1 MVHDECPS
9 RTLWVA
15 YDLRDPDQW
24 EQARQDREA
33 WGKALAT
40 VHTLDLDHVLI
51 MFHPGGASCESQAA
65 A

>member
-40 VHTLDLDHVLI
+40 VHTLDPDHVLI
-51 MFHPGGASCESQAA
+51 MFHPGGGESQAA

>member
-1 MVHDECPS
+1 MVHDGCPP
-9 RTLWVA
+9 RTVGVV

-40 VHTLDLDHVLI
+40 VHTLDPDHVLI
-51 MFHPGGASCESQAA
+51 MFHPGGGESQAA

>member
-1 MVHDECPS
+1 MVHDECAS
-9 RTLWVA
+9 RTAWVA

-33 WGKALAT
+33 WGKGRST
-40 VHTLDLDHVLI
+40 VHTLDPDHILI
-51 MFHPGGASCESQAA
+51 MFYPGGAGSQAA

>member
-1 MVHDECPS
+1 MIPESWPE
-9 RTLWVA
+9 RTVWVA

-40 VHTLDLDHVLI
+40 VHTLDVDHVVI
-51 MFHPGGASCESQAA
+51 AFYPGGAGSQAA

>member
-1 MVHDECPS
+1 MVHDGCPS
-9 RTLWVA
+9 RTVWVA

-33 WGKALAT
+33 WGKARST
-40 VHTLDLDHVLI
+40 VHTLDPDHVLI
-51 MFHPGGASCESQAA
+51 MFHPGGSVSQAA

>member
-1 MVHDECPS
+1 MVHDGCPP
-9 RTLWVA
+9 RTVWVV

-40 VHTLDLDHVLI
+40 VHTLDPDHVLI
-51 MFHPGGASCESQAA
+51 MFHPGGGESPAA

>member
-1 MVHDECPS
+1 MVHDGCPS

-24 EQARQDREA
+24 EGARSDREA
-33 WGKALAT
+33 WGRGFSDVHALDA
-40 VHTLDLDHVLI
+40 DHILI
-51 MFHPGGASCESQAA
+51 AFHPGGAGGESQAA